1 MGETATNKAKKRRRS
16 RKKNKKRKMRLGSA
30 TESDSD
36 ATQED
41 PTMAGLGISARKFNH
56 AILISVS
63 VALAI
68 GGTASVL

>member
-1 MGETATNKAKKRRRS
+1 MGETAVNKVKKRKRT
-16 RKKNKKRKMRLGSA
+16 RKKRKAKMRLGSA
-30 TESDSD
+30 PESDSD

-41 PTMAGLGISARKFNH
+41 PKMVGLGISARKFNH